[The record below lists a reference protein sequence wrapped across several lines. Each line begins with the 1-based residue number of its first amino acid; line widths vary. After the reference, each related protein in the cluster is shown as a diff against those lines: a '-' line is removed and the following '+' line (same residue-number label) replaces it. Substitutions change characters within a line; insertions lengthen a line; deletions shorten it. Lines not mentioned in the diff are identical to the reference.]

1 MSLWILDTDRV
12 SLFLRGN
19 PTVIA
24 RVLQSNPDDIA
35 ITIVTAE
42 EICQGWLSE
51 INKRF
56 QPTQSPKLLLA
67 YAEFQKAI
75 EFFRTVQIMSFDGNS
90 YNRFESLRQQLR
102 RLDTRDLRIAA
113 IAMNTRAILV
123 TRNRQDFAQIPKLT
137 IEDWS
142 VSFTD
147 NNPISNK

>member
-1 MSLWILDTDRV
+1 VSLWILDTDHV

-19 PTVIA
+19 PTVIT
-24 RVLQSNPDDIA
+24 RVLQSNPGDIA
-35 ITIVTAE
+35 TTIVTAE

-56 QPTQSPKLLLA
+56 QPTQSSKLLLA

-75 EFFRTVQIMSFDGNS
+75 EFFRTIQIMSFDSNS
-90 YNRFESLRQQLR
+90 YNGFESLRQKLR

-113 IAMNTRAILV
+113 IALNTGAVLV
-123 TRNRQDFAQIPKLT
+123 TRNRQDFAQIPNLT

-142 VSFTD
+142 ISSTND
-147 NNPISNK
+147 NPISDR

>member
-1 MSLWILDTDRV
+1 MSLWILDTDHV

-19 PTVIA
+19 PTVIT
-24 RVLQSNPDDIA
+24 RVLQSNPGDIA
-35 ITIVTAE
+35 TTIVTAE

-56 QPTQSPKLLLA
+56 QPTQSSKLLLA

-75 EFFRTVQIMSFDGNS
+75 EFFRTIQIMSFDSNS
-90 YNRFESLRQQLR
+90 YNGFESLRQKLR

-113 IAMNTRAILV
+113 IALNTGAVLV
-123 TRNRQDFAQIPKLT
+123 TRNRQDFAQIPNLT

-142 VSFTD
+142 ISSTND
-147 NNPISNK
+147 NPISDR